1 MKNQENDTF
10 SLAQGKYPWGF
21 IKKVN
26 QTANSF
32 NRLPDGSRF
41 LGRNIIDE
49 FVIKLQRKK
58 RSNIDET
65 INYDIINH
73 NLNCMEM
80 SEISVALCVITG

>member
-1 MKNQENDTF
+1 MCKIEVDLPVDNKETQSEDIKMREQNNITN

-58 RSNIDET
+58 RSNIDR
-65 INYDIINH
+65 NNK
-73 NLNCMEM
+73 L
-80 SEISVALCVITG
+80 

>member
-1 MKNQENDTF
+1 MTCQSKIKTQSEDIKMKESSNTTN

-58 RSNIDET
+58 RSNIDR
-65 INYDIINH
+65 NNK
-73 NLNCMEM
+73 L
-80 SEISVALCVITG
+80 